1 MTVYVEL
8 DGDPLARPIAV
19 AAAAGPVLLG
29 ARVPDAR
36 ARATQLQARQA
47 ELQARLP
54 ALGAR
59 VTGRFTRVANA
70 LRVQLPE
77 DHLPQLGTLPGVRR
91 VQPVRTYT
99 RHLGVSVPFT
109 GVPSVWSS
117 AGGGID
123 GRGLRVGIIDSG
135 IDYTHADFGGSGKV
149 ADFAANDPTRIEP
162 GTFPTAK
169 VVGGFDFAGD
179 DYNPNEDAHETPV
192 PDPDPLDC
200 AANGHGTHVAGI
212 AAGFGV
218 LAGGTTYTG
227 GYSADLDLAGFAIA
241 PGVAPRALLYALKVF
256 GCEGSTTL
264 VTDALEWAAD
274 PNGDYDF
281 SDRLDVVN
289 LSLGGS
295 FGALD
300 PEDTDVAAANRLAE
314 LGCVVVCSAGNNEN
328 IFYAVGAPGVASRAL
343 SVANSISKGSGKAL
357 QVTSPPSIAGSFY
370 LVEGAITPALT
381 NTGPVS
387 GRLVY
392 IQPNIACDPPTNAAE
407 LRGHIA
413 LIDRGTCF
421 FADKIRRAQDAGALA
436 VVMVNNQDTAP
447 IPMGGDSEGLRIPS
461 GMISK
466 ADGAVLKAKLGETIT
481 VVLDAKNTIE
491 RPEFV
496 DTLDDGS
503 SRGPGSPGGRLKP
516 EISAPGVNVFSA
528 KAGAGTEGIAQTG
541 TSMSAPLVTGAATL
555 LRQLHPDWSVED
567 LKAALMNTARPIANH
582 LGVPYPESRMGAGR
596 VRVAEAAATT
606 LTAAVEPEPEPE
618 PGSESE
624 PGSGAAASPA
634 GEVGVSF
641 GSLVLAAPY
650 QATRTVRV
658 RNHGDQPVTLRIAF
672 SNSVVQAGIE
682 FRPVDAT
689 LTVPARG
696 SATTAVRLIANPA
709 AFDPVPDATTAAEI
723 GAGTILPRHFLY
735 EASGQIGFVPVD
747 SARAPI
753 HVPCYATARAAAD
766 FAATSS
772 RLVLSGAT
780 STNATP
786 EVALRFR
793 GTAVSTNQFP
803 LVTVLQLGDTS
814 PDKHLADPN
823 RAAAD
828 LLAVGAASDIA
839 SVDSLED
846 ATVFFGLATSGPW
859 STPQPYIADFNI
871 LVDVT
876 LDGWEDFVVTNGNGA
891 STNTSGAQDAFMT
904 VVYALDRDF
913 TILSTNAVAFLNHYA
928 ADEADTAVFNNS
940 VLVLPV
946 PAAALGLSP
955 RFPDFRYKVT
965 SVVASGSVDRTG
977 WIPFDAARPVID
989 TAFASPDGSPV
1000 HDDGLPITVRLD
1012 REAARESGQR
1022 LPGILLLHHHGRP
1035 DRRAEIVT
1043 LDLAHD
1049 DTDQDTLP
1057 DWWEQQHFGGI
1068 AAAGRN
1074 TDFDGDGSPD
1084 AHELIAG
1091 TDPADAKSAFRMLSA
1106 TRVSSRGISVRWS
1119 GIAGQVFTLE
1129 RSTNLAAGF
1138 TETVRDDIESTP
1150 PMNSITDNGASG
1162 PGPYFYRVRL
1172 K

>member
-1 MTVYVEL
+1 MNFRLFLPVVRLVLAFAFGVFPTGGSTVRAQAPAAAPAARLVTVYVEL
-8 DGDPLARPIAV
+8 DGDPLARPT
-19 AAAAGPVLLG
+19 AAGPVLLG
-29 ARVPDAR
+29 ARVADTR
-36 ARATQLQARQA
+36 ARAVQLHARQA

-77 DHLPQLGTLPGVRR
+77 DRLGQLATLPGVRR
-91 VQPVRTYT
+91 VQLVRTYT

-109 GVPSVWSS
+109 GVPPVWSS

-135 IDYTHADFGGSGKV
+135 IDYTHADFGGTGKV

-179 DYNPNEDAHETPV
+179 DYNPGEDAHETPV

-200 AANGHGTHVAGI
+200 AGNGHGTHVAGI

-227 GYSADLDLAGFAIA
+227 EYSADLDLAGFAIG
-241 PGVAPRALLYALKVF
+241 PGVAPRARLYALKVF

-357 QVTSPPSIAGSFY
+357 QVTSPPSIAGSYY

-381 NTGPVS
+381 NTGPVA

-447 IPMGGDSEGLRIPS
+447 IPMGGDSEGLHIPS

-466 ADGAVLKAKLGETIT
+466 ADGALLKAKLGETIT

-541 TSMSAPLVTGAATL
+541 TSMSAPLVTGAAAL

-567 LKAALMNTARPIANH
+567 LKSALMNTAKPIANH

-596 VRVAEAAATT
+596 MRAAEAAATT
-606 LTAAVEPEPEPE
+606 LTAAVEPD
-618 PGSESE
+618 
-624 PGSGAAASPA
+624 SGAPAGPLPSPA

-650 QATRTVRV
+650 EATRTVRV

-672 SNSVVQAGIE
+672 SNSVAQAGIE
-682 FRPVDAT
+682 FRPADAT

-696 SATTAVRLIANPA
+696 SATTAVRLTANPA

-723 GAGTILPRHFLY
+723 GGGH
-735 EASGQIGFVPVD
+735 D
-747 SARAPI
+747 
-753 HVPCYATARAAAD
+753 
-766 FAATSS
+766 
-772 RLVLSGAT
+772 
-780 STNATP
+780 
-786 EVALRFR
+786 
-793 GTAVSTNQFP
+793 
-803 LVTVLQLGDTS
+803 
-814 PDKHLADPN
+814 
-823 RAAAD
+823 
-828 LLAVGAASDIA
+828 
-839 SVDSLED
+839 
-846 ATVFFGLATSGPW
+846 
-859 STPQPYIADFNI
+859 
-871 LVDVT
+871 
-876 LDGWEDFVVTNGNGA
+876 
-891 STNTSGAQDAFMT
+891 
-904 VVYALDRDF
+904 
-913 TILSTNAVAFLNHYA
+913 
-928 ADEADTAVFNNS
+928 
-940 VLVLPV
+940 
-946 PAAALGLSP
+946 PAAALPLRSQRPALVRPPSTPRARLSTSPATPPPAPP
-955 RFPDFRYKVT
+955 RT
-965 SVVASGSVDRTG
+965 SPPRPPASSCPPPQAPTPRPTSRSGSG
-977 WIPFDAARPVID
+977 APP
-989 TAFASPDGSPV
+989 SPPTSSP
-1000 HDDGLPITVRLD
+1000 
-1012 REAARESGQR
+1012 
-1022 LPGILLLHHHGRP
+1022 
-1035 DRRAEIVT
+1035 
-1043 LDLAHD
+1043 
-1049 DTDQDTLP
+1049 
-1057 DWWEQQHFGGI
+1057 W
-1068 AAAGRN
+1068 
-1074 TDFDGDGSPD
+1074 
-1084 AHELIAG
+1084 
-1091 TDPADAKSAFRMLSA
+1091 
-1106 TRVSSRGISVRWS
+1106 
-1119 GIAGQVFTLE
+1119 
-1129 RSTNLAAGF
+1129 
-1138 TETVRDDIESTP
+1138 
-1150 PMNSITDNGASG
+1150 
-1162 PGPYFYRVRL
+1162 
-1172 K
+1172 